1 MRYSITSFLRRWW
14 FSALLLGVL
23 LTIALI
29 SGPTRAVLSNYYYY
43 VMLPL
48 ISR

>member
-1 MRYSITSFLRRWW
+1 MRHQISLFLSRWW
-14 FSALLLGVL
+14 FSALMLGVL

-29 SGPTRAVLSNYYYY
+29 SGPTQVVLSNYYYY